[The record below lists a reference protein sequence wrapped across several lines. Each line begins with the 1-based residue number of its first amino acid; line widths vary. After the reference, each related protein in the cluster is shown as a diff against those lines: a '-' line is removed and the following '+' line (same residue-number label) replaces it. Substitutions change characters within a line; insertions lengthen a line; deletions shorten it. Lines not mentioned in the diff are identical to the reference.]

1 MTVTGA
7 RSVDHDDQTSSFQQ
21 TNSAATSAVYQQNV
35 ASAYRIRGYKD
46 ADSPYNSCK

>member
-35 ASAYRIRGYKD
+35 ASAYRL
-46 ADSPYNSCK
+46 